1 MGRRTKRAALAAV
14 GVGLVWPAV
23 AWADKQIQ
31 ADPSNRYST
40 PEVTIDQGEKIT
52 FRNND
57 VAGHDVTA
65 NNKGPDGKPLFS
77 TPVISQGE
85 SAFVEGS
92 QYLTTGHYQFF
103 CSLHQNMK
111 GTVHV
116 TGNGTPQ
123 PRPGAG
129 SPATPGAPAPGAAKD
144 EQAPALELAIMSRAT
159 RAVRRSR
166 TLRTRVTLDE
176 GGHVTLRA
184 VARPRA
190 RRKLIT
196 FAVGSVHMTGAGTRN
211 VTLKLTRAGR
221 RALARKRQLAVV
233 VTARA
238 RDDAGNRSTAEHGRT
253 LGLKR

>member
-1 MGRRTKRAALAAV
+1 MGRRTKRAALALVAI
-14 GVGLVWPAV
+14 GLLYPAV
-23 AWADKQIQ
+23 AWADKQIT
-31 ADPSNRYST
+31 ADPNNRYGT
-40 PEVTIDQGEKIT
+40 PEITMDQGEKLT

-65 NNKGPDGKPLFS
+65 TDKGPDGKPLFS
-77 TPVISQGE
+77 TPVINRGE
-85 SAFVEGS
+85 TAFVEGS
-92 QYLTTGHYQFF
+92 QYLTTGHYAFF
-103 CSLHQNMK
+103 CTLHQNMK

-123 PRPGAG
+123 PRPGSGG
-129 SPATPGAPAPGAAKD
+129 SGGGGGGPTPSSD
-144 EQAPALELAIMSRAT
+144 QQAPALELQIMSRAT
-159 RAVRRSR
+159 RVVRRSR
-166 TLRTRVTLDE
+166 ALRTRVSLDE

-196 FAVGSVHMTGAGTRN
+196 FAVGSVHMTSAGTRQ

-233 VTARA
+233 VIASA
-238 RDDAGNRSTAEHGRT
+238 RDNAGNKATAEHGRT
-253 LGLKR
+253 LGLKG